1 MVKKAVG
8 KGIQLETPATY
19 RILVQGHLDEQ
30 WSDRLGDMVI
40 TRSFT
45 DEKNPIT
52 ILVGLLPDQSAL
64 SGVLNT
70 LYDLR
75 LPLISAEMMN
85 KK

>member
-1 MVKKAVG
+1 MDK
-8 KGIQLETPATY
+8 PATY
-19 RILVQGHLDEQ
+19 RILVQGHLDEK
-30 WSDRLGDMVI
+30 WSDHLSDMVI
-40 TRSFT
+40 TRAFT

-52 ILVGLLPDQSAL
+52 ILVGHLLDQSAL

-75 LPLISAEMMN
+75 MPLISAEMMN